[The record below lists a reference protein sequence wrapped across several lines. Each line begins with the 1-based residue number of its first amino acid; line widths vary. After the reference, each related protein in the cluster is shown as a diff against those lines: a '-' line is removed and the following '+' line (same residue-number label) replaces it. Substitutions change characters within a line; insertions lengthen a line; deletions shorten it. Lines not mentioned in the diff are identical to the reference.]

1 MEQPR
6 ELELWRYL
14 QSQRDLAAR
23 LIAGESLD
31 RVAPDFL
38 VAVAELLDWEAGAL
52 WEVAEAAPTLRFVSG
67 WSVPSLDAEPLW
79 EASRDLR
86 MFPGNGLPGTAWETG
101 EIAWVPDFSENPT
114 YPRRAIAAELG
125 LRAALAIPVPIGP
138 PEEVLAV
145 AEFHTRSF
153 NTQSPE
159 LIALLAGFADQMAT
173 FISRRR
179 AEAKIAA
186 GEQAAQH
193 LAEVVKGTGD
203 AVLSKDLEGVI
214 TSWNPAAERLYG
226 YTAAEAIGRHIS
238 FLVPPDRKN
247 EEMQILDRVRRGE
260 RLETYETERIRAD
273 GARIVVSLTVSQITS
288 PLRGVVGASVVARDI
303 TAERRRRRA
312 QEFLVAAS
320 RLLDASLDP
329 TQTARTIVSTAVP
342 ELAELC
348 LIDFVREDGRLGD
361 SVVAGAEPLSAARLE
376 QIRAEAPLDPT
387 GDHPV
392 AQVLREGR
400 PRIWRDLKAPD
411 VIDQVVQSEDHRQL
425 IADARYNSAAV
436 VPLIARGRT
445 LGCLSFLHALG
456 DLRYDPDDLQFL
468 AELADRAA
476 MALDNARLYRERAL
490 VAENLQRGL
499 RPPRPAE
506 VAGLDISVVFEAAGE
521 GIEIGGDLYDV
532 LPTDDG
538 CWILVGDV
546 AGKGSAAAGVSVAV
560 RHSVR
565 GLTREIADP
574 TEVLARVNELLLAG
588 STLNDFATA
597 VLVRMRR
604 EGEGWRFTLASAG
617 HPPAVHAAGSGS
629 SQLGGGTVLGAL
641 PEPAL
646 ERHQATLEVGETL
659 VLCTDG
665 WHEAGPVAGH
675 LGPEAL
681 AEMTEALR
689 DLSPAELT
697 GRLRSDAIGRGGDV
711 LRDDMVVLAVRPN
724 PGEREESAAAGARPD
739 VATPS

>member
-23 LIAGESLD
+23 LIEGESLD

-67 WSVPSLDAEPLW
+67 WSVPDLDAKPFW
-79 EASRDLR
+79 DASRDLR
-86 MFPGNGLPGTAWETG
+86 LFPGNGLPGTAWETG

-159 LIALLAGFADQMAT
+159 LIALLTGFADQLAT

-179 AEAKIAA
+179 AETKIAA

-193 LAEVVKGTGD
+193 LAEVVRGTGD
-203 AVLSKDLEGVI
+203 AVISKDLEGVI

-348 LIDFVREDGRLGD
+348 LIDFVRKDGRLGD
-361 SVVAGAEPLSAARLE
+361 SVVAGAEPFSAARLE

-468 AELADRAA
+468 AELGDRAA

-565 GLTREIADP
+565 GLVREIADP
-574 TEVLARVNELLLAG
+574 AEVLARVNELLLAG

-604 EGEGWRFTLASAG
+604 EGERWRFTLASAG
-617 HPPAVHAAGSGS
+617 HPPAAHVSGSGS

-646 ERHQATLEVGETL
+646 ERHEATLEAGETL

-665 WHEAGPVAGH
+665 WHEAGPVAAH

-689 DLSPAELT
+689 DLSPTELT
-697 GRLRSDAIGRGGDV
+697 ERLRGDAIVRSGDV
-711 LRDDMVVLAVRPN
+711 LRDDMVVLAVRPS
-724 PGEREESAAAGARPD
+724 PEEREAGAT
-739 VATPS
+739 AGAQ